1 MEADAFTGQHVCITV
16 PTPAIAPVLEPP
28 RWVPL
33 LLTVGPGGVMAA
45 WTGAGG
51 GGGGVEQAPRE
62 TERGSVY
69 ELPLVTNAPQTPE
82 LL

>member
-1 MEADAFTGQHVCITV
+1 MAAAANTGQLVCITV
-16 PTPAIAPVLEPP
+16 PTPAIAPVLELPL
-28 RWVPL
+28 WVL
-33 LLTVGPGGVMAA
+33 LLPAVGAGGVMGA

-51 GGGGVEQAPRE
+51 GGGGVEQAPRD
-62 TERGSVY
+62 TDRGSVY